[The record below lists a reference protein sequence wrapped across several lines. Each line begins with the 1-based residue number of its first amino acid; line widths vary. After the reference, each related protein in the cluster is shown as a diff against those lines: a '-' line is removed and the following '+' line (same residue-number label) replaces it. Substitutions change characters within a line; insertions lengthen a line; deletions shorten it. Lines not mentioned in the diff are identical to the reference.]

1 MIAPSFRGL
10 TLFESD
16 EPLFAALEPDHQD
29 VLRHLNPWLGI
40 ELTDTY
46 QIRDSSVSGQGFSDN
61 IVMVGLKFQE

>member
-1 MIAPSFRGL
+1 
-10 TLFESD
+10 
-16 EPLFAALEPDHQD
+16 
-29 VLRHLNPWLGI
+29 LNPWLGI